1 MLNKI
6 NNLNE
11 NGSQLELIAKK
22 GKNNMTNKTKPTH
35 IEIAFAKDIFIIAK
49 QFEKKNQFITNFTLK
64 DDSFKLQKR
73 DNCNGTTLIG
83 MASWIVDISTE
94 EVTEGKTIRRVYKR
108 VNHDFKLSNENI
120 SYST

>member
-1 MLNKI
+1 
-6 NNLNE
+6 
-11 NGSQLELIAKK
+11 
-22 GKNNMTNKTKPTH
+22 MTNKTKTTH

-49 QFEKKNQFITNFTLK
+49 QFEKKNQKITNFTLK

-83 MASWIVDISTE
+83 MDSWIVDIATE

-108 VNHDFKLSNENI
+108 VDHDFKLTNENI

>member
-22 GKNNMTNKTKPTH
+22 GKYNMTNKTKPTH

-64 DDSFKLQKR
+64 ADSFKLQKR
-73 DNCNGTTLIG
+73 ENCNGTSLIG
-83 MASWIVDISTE
+83 MDSWIVDISTE

-108 VNHDFKLSNENI
+108 VNHDFKLINENI